1 MDKNVEEEN
10 LNIKKL
16 CHEYCNEKKMN
27 KNDFRETLNEKYPY
41 IKPKPNATQLH
52 LKRRGRPRLSRSIES
67 SD

>member
-41 IKPKPNATQLH
+41 IKPKPNATQSH
-52 LKRRGRPRLSRSIES
+52 
-67 SD
+67 